1 MPTSTTCATSSDRPA
16 GSSRPSAAWG
26 TASPMPD
33 GRADPASAAGSP
45 SEVTPS
51 EARLLRGV
59 RINLALWSGGIT
71 LVVLL
76 VLGTVLYLAV
86 ERSLTASGTAQLVEQ
101 ADQITGGRRDPAG
114 DPPEGGLSFGG
125 PNSGTFFFVLDD
137 GGQPVRRLPPG
148 LPVTESFQA
157 AKATGDRDIRSA
169 TITMTRVTVFEPG
182 AAPGAV
188 PPEAVTETTFMTPVR
203 VLTDPVRFRGQSFY
217 LQVVG
222 DRTTEERTLR
232 ILVIVLVVGGLVALL
247 AASGVGAAYAQRAL
261 VPIRRSLVDQREAL
275 RRQREFAADAS
286 HELRTPLTVIRASVD
301 DLGRH
306 ASEPVASV
314 GSALTDI
321 RDEVDHLT
329 AMVDDLLL
337 LARSDSGAVELER
350 IAVDLG
356 DIASTAAAAL
366 SRPATERG
374 VEVVVDPAPAELTGD
389 PARLRQLVMILIDNA
404 IRHSPGGGRVFVRVR
419 VDGPEAIIVVEDDGP
434 GIRGEDLPR
443 LFDRF
448 YRAAGAPGG
457 GTGLGLAIAAWIAE
471 RHGGRVEAANRAEG
485 GARFTVRLPLRRP
498 VAETT
503 A

>member
-1 MPTSTTCATSSDRPA
+1 
-16 GSSRPSAAWG
+16 
-26 TASPMPD
+26 MPD
-33 GRADPASAAGSP
+33 GRAAPAPAAGSP

-59 RINLALWSGGIT
+59 RLNLALWSGGIT

-76 VLGTVLYLAV
+76 VLGTVLYVAV
-86 ERSLTASGTAQLVEQ
+86 ERSLTASGVAQLVAQ
-101 ADQITGGRRDPAG
+101 ANQMTGGRPDPG
-114 DPPEGGLSFGG
+114 GEPPEGGFVFGG
-125 PNSGTFFFVLDD
+125 PNSGVFRLVVDAAGVPIT
-137 GGQPVRRLPPG
+137 PVPAG
-148 LPVTESFQA
+148 LPVIESVEA
-157 AKATGDRDIRSA
+157 ARATGTRDIRNA
-169 TITMTRVTVFEPG
+169 TITTTVVSVGSFGRRPRIV
-182 AAPGAV
+182 APVGV
-188 PPEAVTETTFMTPVR
+188 ETATDTTTPVR
-203 VLTDPVRFRGQSFY
+203 VLTDPVQFRGRSFY

-247 AASGVGAAYAQRAL
+247 AASGVGAAYARRAL
-261 VPIRRSLVDQREAL
+261 VPIRRSLIDQREAL

-314 GSALTDI
+314 GSALIDI

-329 AMVDDLLL
+329 ALVDDLLL
-337 LARSDSGAVELER
+337 LARSDSGAIALER
-350 IAVDLG
+350 VPIDLG
-356 DIASTAAAAL
+356 DVASTAAGVL
-366 SRPATERG
+366 SRPAMERG
-374 VEVVVDPAPAELTGD
+374 VEMLVDPQPTELLGD
-389 PARLRQLVMILIDNA
+389 PARLRQLVTILIDNA
-404 IRHSPGGGRVFVRVR
+404 IRHSPTGGRVMVRVR
-419 VDGPEAIIVVEDDGP
+419 VEGSSAVLVVEDEGP
-434 GIRGEDLPR
+434 GIRDEDLPR

-471 RHGGRVEAANRAEG
+471 RHGGRVEAANRPEQ
-485 GARFTVRLPLRRP
+485 GARFTVHLPIARP
-498 VAETT
+498 EPTTT